1 MSDIKRPSVEPRM
14 LDKVKAVLIENKKIL
29 ITIVVVG
36 IVLGLVYYFTTRGQ
50 TEVDDGTGNG
60 QIGCPICENADCS
73 AENIRIGVLEQEN
86 ELLNEYKLGAE
97 QRILELETELDNTED
112 ALKRK
117 TREFIG
123 STTGLAIAIVFA
135 GIGGFFLAK
144 RSYSSESAPASTS
157 ASTSASGT
165 G

>member
-1 MSDIKRPSVEPRM
+1 MSDIKLPSAEPRM

-36 IVLGLVYYFTTRGQ
+36 IVLGLVYYFTTRGP
-50 TEVDDGTGNG
+50 TEVDDGNGNG

-73 AENIRIGVLEQEN
+73 VELGRIGILEQEK
-86 ELLNEYKLGAE
+86 LLLEQYKVGADK
-97 QRILELETELDNTED
+97 RILTLEMELDNTED

-117 TREFIG
+117 TRDFIG
-123 STTGLAIAIVFA
+123 STTGLTIATVFA

-144 RSYSSESAPASTS
+144 RLYSSKSAPAS
-157 ASTSASGT
+157 ASGT
-165 G
+165 D